1 MHRNQPN
8 FNSAY
13 HLSLL
18 HEKTRATRFVPSFY
32 RKFVSIMDFHT
43 NFSPSLALPDI
54 SKTSESDFES
64 IDSTIPTKNQTKRST
79 NTSVRPFTD
88 NARFHL
94 VTSSNTKPKIKSVT
108 TATPHPLQYPQ
119 SQYDYS
125 SKVPKTKKKLIQTIF
140 NFLVK
145 KCTEKQPKKTK
156 NEPEDDE
163 IVPIPPGLFDINP
176 FPTTLLENITR
187 NCDK

>member
-1 MHRNQPN
+1 MENCITMPFRTCHCPWITD
-8 FNSAY
+8 
-13 HLSLL
+13 L
-18 HEKTRATRFVPSFY
+18 VPGL
-32 RKFVSIMDFHT
+32 VGIDHSIIVCCFC
-43 NFSPSLALPDI
+43 NPVVP
-54 SKTSESDFES
+54 
-64 IDSTIPTKNQTKRST
+64 P
-79 NTSVRPFTD
+79 V
-88 NARFHL
+88 
-94 VTSSNTKPKIKSVT
+94 
-108 TATPHPLQYPQ
+108 
-119 SQYDYS
+119 
-125 SKVPKTKKKLIQTIF
+125 VPKTKKKLIQTIF